1 MVRRRKTLAV
11 CFTET
16 KHENTGHTHQIL
28 KETNGSVVNFSL
40 RRKLFFPSIPVHVSG
55 WVQKKKEI
63 GAIVDGAKMT
73 APVSSKLRREF
84 DAINP

>member
-1 MVRRRKTLAV
+1 MSQAGGK
-11 CFTET
+11 
-16 KHENTGHTHQIL
+16 
-28 KETNGSVVNFSL
+28 
-40 RRKLFFPSIPVHVSG
+40 
-55 WVQKKKEI
+55 KKKEI